1 MADIKPFQ
9 CIRPEK
15 ELAKHVASLPYD
27 VYNRSEACEK
37 VKGRELLFL
46 NIDRPETQFD
56 DSVDT
61 YADVVYDL
69 SLIHI

>member
-15 ELAKHVASLPYD
+15 ELAKHVASLPYE

-46 NIDRPETQFD
+46 ILT
-56 DSVDT
+56 
-61 YADVVYDL
+61 DL
-69 SLIHI
+69 RHSLTIL

>member
-46 NIDRPETQFD
+46 NICLLYTSPSPR
-56 DSVDT
+56 DS
-61 YADVVYDL
+61 
-69 SLIHI
+69 

>member
-9 CIRPEK
+9 CIRREK
-15 ELAKHVASLPYD
+15 ELAKHVGSLPYD
-27 VYNRSEACEK
+27 VFNRSEACEK

-56 DSVDT
+56 DSEDT
-61 YADVVYDL
+61 YADVV
-69 SLIHI
+69 

>member
-37 VKGRELLFL
+37 SKAESSCFL
-46 NIDRPETQFD
+46 ILT
-56 DSVDT
+56 
-61 YADVVYDL
+61 DL
-69 SLIHI
+69 RHSLTIL